1 MAHGAQDFPTRLER
15 APAAAGQHRP
25 RGHPDTVRHP
35 PDSGARSEAEWLA
48 ASLAL
53 VGLIATAN
61 LLLGSTDFSGVL
73 MIGPLMA
80 STQIRTPRT
89 AVVSVVAVVLA
100 ALTMIM
106 VHDQWDPAA
115 AIRLVGVAAGAAFAV
130 AAAHWREEREQ
141 KLTAVS
147 YVAEVTQRAILTPL
161 PPMLGDV
168 RMASRYRSAAA
179 EAVVGGD
186 FYDAIDT
193 PSGVRVL
200 VGDVKGKGLDAVR
213 LAARVVGAFRLA
225 ALRDDGL
232 DEVARD
238 LHECVSGGL
247 ADEDFVTAVLVQ
259 ISSVGTVEVVNCGHP
274 PPIVISEAPKPL
286 VLSACAPLG
295 LGEEFTVERVDLP
308 AGARLLLH
316 TDGILE
322 ARDAAGTFFDVEAAV
337 AAEASILGNE
347 EFLDRLLEHVD
358 VHTENCLGD
367 DLALV
372 VLSSGIPANKA
383 GTLVAAQSS
392 ASPVG

>member
-1 MAHGAQDFPTRLER
+1 M
-15 APAAAGQHRP
+15 
-25 RGHPDTVRHP
+25 RGVPDP
-35 PDSGARSEAEWLA
+35 GARSEAEWLG

-73 MIGPLMA
+73 MIGPLIA
-80 STQIRTPRT
+80 STQVRTQRT
-89 AVVSVVAVVLA
+89 AVVSTVAVVLA

-106 VHDQWDPAA
+106 VHDEWEPAA
-115 AIRLVGVAAGAAFAV
+115 LIRFVGVAAGAAFAV
-130 AAAHWREEREQ
+130 AAARWREEREQ

-147 YVAEVTQRAILTPL
+147 HVAEVTQRAILTPL

-193 PSGVRVL
+193 PRGVRIL
-200 VGDVKGKGLDAVR
+200 IGDVKGKGLDAVR

-238 LHECVSGGL
+238 LHDCVLGGL
-247 ADEDFVTAVLVQ
+247 DDEEFVTAVLVQ
-259 ISSVGTVEVVNCGHP
+259 FASLGTVEAVNCGHP
-274 PPIVISEAPKPL
+274 PPMVISETPKPL
-286 VLSACAPLG
+286 VLNACCPLG
-295 LGEEFTVERVDLP
+295 LGDQFVVERVDLP
-308 AGARLLLH
+308 SGARLLLH

-322 ARDAAGTFFDVEAAV
+322 ARDGGGRFFDLEAAV
-337 AAEASILGNE
+337 AAEASILDDE
-347 EFLDRLLEHVD
+347 EFLDRLLEHVE
-358 VHTENCLGD
+358 VHTDNRLGD

-372 VLSSGIPANKA
+372 VLSSGVVATQV
-383 GTLVAAQSS
+383 GTLVGVESS
-392 ASPVG
+392 TSR